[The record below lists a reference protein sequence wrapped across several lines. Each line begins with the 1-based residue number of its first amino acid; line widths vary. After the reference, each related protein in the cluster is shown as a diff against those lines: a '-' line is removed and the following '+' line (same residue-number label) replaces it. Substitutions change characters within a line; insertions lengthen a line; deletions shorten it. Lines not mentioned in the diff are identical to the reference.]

1 MSKTQQTTMANK
13 KASQSG
19 ARPNTRTHITV
30 EHDDTSNTDD
40 RRQPEDNVE
49 PDQNTAKPVTLVAL
63 NVVVENDKFSVGEH
77 VAVGMVAL

>member
-1 MSKTQQTTMANK
+1 M
-13 KASQSG
+13 
-19 ARPNTRTHITV
+19 
-30 EHDDTSNTDD
+30 
-40 RRQPEDNVE
+40 E